1 MVAGVSYQMFL
12 EERLKSLDAFR
23 GLTVAAMILVN
34 NPGSWSSVYPPLL
47 HAPWH
52 GCTPTDLIFPFFLFS
67 VGVSIQFAYQS
78 KRAGGLTKEVWLKI
92 LKRSLIIFCLGLFL
106 SLFPKFNFETVR
118 IPGVLQRIS
127 LVFLCCSIF
136 YFLSTRRTQ
145 LILFTSLLIVYYLIL
160 TFIPVPGVGPANL
173 EMNTNL
179 AAWLDRTVL
188 SGHLW
193 AQTKTWDPEGI
204 LTTLP
209 AVATGVS
216 GMLVGSV
223 LTSPSSTTQRL
234 KTFVGAGILSVVV
247 GLVWNA
253 FFPFNK
259 SLWTSSYVLFTSGL
273 ATLLL
278 TGFYWLIDIKKMQG
292 WSQPLLWYG
301 VNSLAVFVASGLL
314 AKILIRTKVTTPEGF
329 EQSVWTHLYES
340 LFVPWLRPHNA
351 SLAFAFLWVMLFGII
366 LFVLFRRKIIIKV

>member
-1 MVAGVSYQMFL
+1 MLLG
-12 EERLKSLDAFR
+12 ERLKSLDAFR

-67 VGVSIQFAYQS
+67 VGVSIHFAYQA
-78 KRAGGLTKEVWLKI
+78 KRAAGLTKEIWLKI

-127 LVFLCCSIF
+127 LVFLCCSVL
-136 YFLSTRRTQ
+136 YFLSTWRTQ
-145 LILFTSLLIVYYLIL
+145 LTLFTSLLILYYLIM
-160 TFIPVPGVGPANL
+160 TCIPVPGIGPANL

-179 AAWLDRTVL
+179 AAWLDNTL
-188 SGHLW
+188 LAGHLW
-193 AQTKTWDPEGI
+193 VQTKTWDPEGI
-204 LTTLP
+204 LSTLP
-209 AVATGVS
+209 AIATGIS
-216 GMLVGSV
+216 GMLIGHI
-223 LTSPSSTTQRL
+223 LTSPQSTTKRL
-234 KTFVGAGILSVVV
+234 TTLLSMGTAFIVL
-247 GLVWNA
+247 GLVWST

-273 ATLLL
+273 ATLFL
-278 TGFYWLIDIKKMQG
+278 TGFYWLIDIKKIQG

-301 VNSLAVFVASGLL
+301 VNALAVFVASGLL
-314 AKILIRTKVTTPEGF
+314 AKILIRTKVNTHEGL
-329 EQSVWTHLYES
+329 ERSVWNHLHES
-340 LFVPWLRPHNA
+340 LFTSWLSPVNA
-351 SLAFAFLWVMLFGII
+351 SLAFALMWVVFFGII
-366 LFVLFRRKIIIKV
+366 LFVLYRKKIIIKV